1 MTTPKMENELK
12 RLIEI
17 IEQNGTFFLVS
28 HIDPDGDAI
37 GSLIALSCLLAR
49 RGKKAVAYDR
59 DGVPEIYRFLPRS
72 EEIVSSPP
80 SSGSFDVV
88 VFLECPTVE
97 RAGLEC
103 TELIEKIPIWV
114 NMDHHVDNAGFGR
127 LNIIEPK
134 RCAVAEILYDLFIA
148 MREPIDPIIAEALYT
163 AIMTDT
169 GSFKYSNTTSRAH
182 EITADLMKMGIKP
195 SDIYQNVYENL
206 SKPAALI
213 AARAHATLEID
224 DGISCITITQAML
237 EETGAGP
244 EDTHDIV
251 SFGRGIEEVKVALL
265 FRETKDNIKVSLR
278 SKGRIDVNRIAVS
291 FGGGGHLRAAGCN
304 ISGTMEEVKEKV
316 FAAVKETLEKNPGT
330 VTDAD
335 EH

>member
-1 MTTPKMENELK
+1 MKNELG

-17 IEQNGTFFLVS
+17 IEQNSAFFLVS

-59 DGVPEIYRFLPRS
+59 DGVPEIYRFLPRF

-80 SSGSFDVV
+80 SSRTFDVA
-88 VFLECPTVE
+88 VFLECPTLE
-97 RAGLEC
+97 RAGSEC
-103 TELIEKIPIWV
+103 TALIEKTPVWV
-114 NMDHHVDNAGFGR
+114 NLDHHIDNAGFGH

-134 RCAVAEILYDLFIA
+134 QCAVAEIVYDLFVA
-148 MREPIDPIIAEALYT
+148 MQEPIDAIVAAALYT

-169 GSFKYSNTTSRAH
+169 GSFKYSNTTPRAH
-182 EITADLMKMGIKP
+182 EITAELMKMDIKP
-195 SDIYQNVYENL
+195 FDIYQNVYENL
-206 SKPAALI
+206 SRPAALI
-213 AARAHATLEID
+213 AARAHATIEID

-237 EETGAGP
+237 EEAGAGP

-251 SFGRGIEEVKVALL
+251 SFGRGIEEVEVALL

-278 SKGRIDVNRIAVS
+278 SKGHVDVNKIAVG

-304 ISGTMEEVKEKV
+304 INGSMEEVKEQV
-316 FAAVKETLEKNPGT
+316 FAAVRNTLKNNPGAVADT
-330 VTDAD
+330 D